1 MSKWSESGE
10 MWSQV
15 WKIPTKSKFYTWVR
29 RSGSKVIWQK
39 FLTLPRHCSTTF
51 PTFYYIKV
59 IPVSVSLTPL
69 STDVICKRFLITV
82 FNHELILF
90 SFGKWVVLID
100 SFSHILCVI
109 ISKLERARSRTDVNC
124 KHKIDKLRSNA
135 VSGQA
140 KSI

>member
-1 MSKWSESGE
+1 MITGLKNSNKIEILHMGE
-10 MWSQV
+10 KEWF
-15 WKIPTKSKFYTWVR
+15 KNDLTKVF
-29 RSGSKVIWQK
+29 
-39 FLTLPRHCSTTF
+39 TLPRHCSTTL
-51 PTFYYIKV
+51 PTFYCIKV

-69 STDVICKRFLITV
+69 SADVICKRFLITV